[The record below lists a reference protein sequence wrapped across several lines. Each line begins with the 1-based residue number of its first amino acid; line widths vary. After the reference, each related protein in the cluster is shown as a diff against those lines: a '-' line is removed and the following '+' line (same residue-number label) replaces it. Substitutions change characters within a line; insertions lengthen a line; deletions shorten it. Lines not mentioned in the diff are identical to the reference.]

1 MEKEENLNQENI
13 ESEISNENNETD
25 NKSDDN
31 KEENKVVEEE
41 KELTPEERIKE
52 LEDKLA
58 RTFAE
63 MENQRRRFE
72 KEKDDAYEYGG
83 FAFAKEALNL
93 IDNLARS
100 KLILESDDALK
111 DTEALKKTLE
121 HFDIINKDLISIF
134 TKNNIKPIDCLN
146 KKLDPNLHQA
156 MMEIEDDK
164 KEPGTIVQEVQKGFM
179 IKDRLLRPS
188 LVGVS
193 KKTEKK
199 ELTPEERIKELE
211 DKLARTF
218 AEMENQRRRFEK
230 EKDDA
235 YEYGGFAFAKEALNL
250 IDNLARSKLI
260 LESDDALKDTEAL
273 KKTLEHFDIIN
284 KDLISIFT
292 KNNIKPIDCLN
303 KKLDPNLHQAMM
315 EIEDDQKEPGTIVQ
329 EVQKGF
335 MIKDR
340 LLRPSLVGVSKKTE
354 KKEEKSEE
362 NKENLNK

>member
-1 MEKEENLNQENI
+1 MEKEENLNQENTKAKT
-13 ESEISNENNETD
+13 SNEEIEVD
-25 NKSDDN
+25 KQPDD
-31 KEENKVVEEE
+31 KQEEIEE
-41 KELTPEERIKE
+41 KVELSPEEKIKE

-72 KEKDDAYEYGG
+72 KEKDDAFDYGG

-100 KLILESDDALK
+100 KLILESD
-111 DTEALKKTLE
+111 E
-121 HFDIINKDLISIF
+121 
-134 TKNNIKPIDCLN
+134 
-146 KKLDPNLHQA
+146 
-156 MMEIEDDK
+156 
-164 KEPGTIVQEVQKGFM
+164 
-179 IKDRLLRPS
+179 
-188 LVGVS
+188 
-193 KKTEKK
+193 
-199 ELTPEERIKELE
+199 
-211 DKLARTF
+211 
-218 AEMENQRRRFEK
+218 
-230 EKDDA
+230 
-235 YEYGGFAFAKEALNL
+235 
-250 IDNLARSKLI
+250 
-260 LESDDALKDTEAL
+260 ALKDTEAL

-354 KKEEKSEE
+354 IKDDKSEE
-362 NKENLNK
+362 NKENLDK